1 VAGAMISPLE
11 AGYHRRRVPLLWWAR
26 RRSYTAFLLRE
37 LSSVFVALFVV
48 ELLVLVGA
56 VSRGAAA
63 YQSLLDWMANP
74 AVIALNL
81 VALAFVL
88 YHAVT
93 FANLTPRAMVVR
105 VRGRKVPPRAI
116 LAGVYLGWIVVTAF
130 LAWLVVA

>member
-1 VAGAMISPLE
+1 MISPLE
-11 AGYHRRRVPLLWWAR
+11 ARYHRQRVPLLWWAR

-48 ELLVLVGA
+48 ELLLLVGA
-56 VSRGAAA
+56 VARGPAA
-63 YQSLLDWMANP
+63 YQSLLDRMANP
-74 AVIALNL
+74 AVVALNL